1 MKLKY
6 RPAGAC
12 DGRSCAEIVRD
23 WSLETPWLGPLND
36 FESVVQWWTGCL
48 LHVDTSWVCE
58 DNGKVVGF
66 CVRQD
71 DNITGLYVSRD
82 ARARR
87 IGKHLLDMAKVDR
100 EWITVW
106 AYEQNPRA
114 RKYYRRADCVE
125 ISREIEAG
133 TGLVDV
139 AHRRTKSK

>member
-1 MKLKY
+1 MSLKY
-6 RPAGAC
+6 RTAEES
-12 DGRSCAEIVRD
+12 DGRACAEIVRD

-36 FESVVQWWTGCL
+36 FERVVEWWTGCL

-58 DNGKVVGF
+58 DSGKVVGF

-71 DNITGLYVSRD
+71 DNITRLYVSRD

-114 RKYYRRADCVE
+114 RKFYRREGCVE
-125 ISREIEAG
+125 ISRETEAR
-133 TGLVDV
+133 TGLVDIE
-139 AHRRTKSK
+139 HRWTRST

>member
-1 MKLKY
+1 MTLKY
-6 RPAGAC
+6 RPAAAC
-12 DGRSCAEIVRD
+12 DGRACAEIVKD
-23 WSLETPWLGPLND
+23 WSLETPWLGQLNE

-48 LHVDTSWVCE
+48 QYVDTSWVCE
-58 DNGKVVGF
+58 ENGKVLGF

-82 ARARR
+82 ARGRG

-114 RKYYRRADCVE
+114 RKFYRREGCVE
-125 ISREIEAG
+125 ISRETEEG
-133 TGLVDV
+133 TGLIDV
-139 AHRRTKSK
+139 EHRWTKSK

>member
-6 RPAGAC
+6 RPAGAS

-23 WSLETPWLGPLND
+23 WSVETPWLGPLND
-36 FESVVQWWTGCL
+36 FESVVEWWTGCL
-48 LHVDTSWVCE
+48 RNVDTSWVCE
-58 DNGKVVGF
+58 ENGKVVGF

-82 ARARR
+82 ARSRR
-87 IGKHLLDMAKVDR
+87 IGTHLLDMAKVDR

-114 RKYYRRADCVE
+114 RKFYRREGCVE
-125 ISREIEAG
+125 ISRETEER

-139 AHRRTKSK
+139 EHRWTKSK